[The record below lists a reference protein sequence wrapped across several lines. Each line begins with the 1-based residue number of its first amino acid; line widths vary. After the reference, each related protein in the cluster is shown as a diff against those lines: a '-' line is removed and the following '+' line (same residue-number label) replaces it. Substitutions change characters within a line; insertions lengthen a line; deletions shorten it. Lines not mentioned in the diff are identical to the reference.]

1 MQLRGRQLGYD
12 FIMPSSIL
20 QYVTDQHMLLVLQ
33 NGRAGAQKGQ
43 AEDQAKAGVPRI
55 MRLATDELVPALNEH
70 VRPFFCIAR
79 MQIC

>member
-1 MQLRGRQLGYD
+1 MNSSL
-12 FIMPSSIL
+12 PSPIL
-20 QYVTDQHMLLVLQ
+20 QHVTGEHLLLMLQ

-43 AEDQAKAGVPRI
+43 AEDQAKTGVPKI

-70 VRPFFCIAR
+70 VRPFFCVAR

>member
-1 MQLRGRQLGYD
+1 MNSCL
-12 FIMPSSIL
+12 PSSIL
-20 QYVTDQHMLLVLQ
+20 QHVKAEHLMLVVQ

-43 AEDQAKAGVPRI
+43 AEDQAKPGVPRI

-79 MQIC
+79 LQIC